1 MRGVQQMPGTILSNE
16 ADLQRQTMNPNFN
29 VEENDGRVDMEDEDA
44 SQQLEPQIQETAED
58 LNQRA

>member
-1 MRGVQQMPGTILSNE
+1 MPGTILSNE